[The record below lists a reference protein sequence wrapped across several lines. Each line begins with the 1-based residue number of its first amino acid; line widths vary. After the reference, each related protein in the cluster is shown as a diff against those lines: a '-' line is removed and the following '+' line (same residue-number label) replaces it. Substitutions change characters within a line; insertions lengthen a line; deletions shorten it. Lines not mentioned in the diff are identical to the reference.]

1 MLALI
6 GALATNSAQA
16 AVATWEHFGADKAYT
31 SREAAIADAP
41 KVLKRVG
48 YPEPV
53 IALLTEAMK
62 NPGTGTYVTN
72 GMKFDFMRSGKDA
85 LWRNVLVKF
94 TKPPIKE
101 RMEYSAPAE
110 EWSVDWNEKKWTV
123 VLPAVCF
130 NLLGKPT
137 SVPPQKEVPPKKEI
151 PPSVAYSPSKPIG
164 ACPDVYLLKVNV
176 WDNRAFY
183 LHGVELTHAKE
194 DLGLKRKFQGVPH
207 VSRTHG
213 KQFREAYAAGSIGRS
228 AVAHRFQVSLIMT
241 PGSGD
246 SDDASITEEQILGDI
261 TVTTGL
267 HELRFTRA
275 QLERWNAIRLVEAN
289 GDVVSPPASGLTGL
303 HELRFFNRL
312 PGKKLGEWD
321 NNPVPDCIMN
331 QHWIESPK

>member
-1 MLALI
+1 MRKIIATLLALVLT
-6 GALATNSAQA
+6 ALATNSAQA

-31 SREAAIADAP
+31 SREAAIVDAP

-137 SVPPQKEVPPKKEI
+137 SVSPVVLAPPAKALTKPVVTATCPKGIVVFANAWTMEAICKASPELCVKVKAAIAAAAGRDSENASNINAYKADDVSGSLGDEIIRAVGVRAPVGVDITAQLLDPVTLKQVDDLGSFRLIDGIASIHLKEI
-151 PPSVAYSPSKPIG
+151 PRDTIVQTIWPNFFSSPTMSGG
-164 ACPDVYLLKVNV
+164 ARRIWVL
-176 WDNRAFY
+176 
-183 LHGVELTHAKE
+183 
-194 DLGLKRKFQGVPH
+194 
-207 VSRTHG
+207 
-213 KQFREAYAAGSIGRS
+213 
-228 AVAHRFQVSLIMT
+228 
-241 PGSGD
+241 PGSWEKKGGGRWC
-246 SDDASITEEQILGDI
+246 TLQI
-261 TVTTGL
+261 
-267 HELRFTRA
+267 
-275 QLERWNAIRLVEAN
+275 NAVYEK
-289 GDVVSPPASGLTGL
+289 
-303 HELRFFNRL
+303 ENR
-312 PGKKLGEWD
+312 P
-321 NNPVPDCIMN
+321 
-331 QHWIESPK
+331 